1 MADDAVQRPEWHPE
15 NADPSLYT
23 GEISK
28 GVPCIN
34 PDLARKPKR
43 RNLSVDEICSGI
55 ARGDRTTLGRAITLV
70 ESEAKAHREMAREV
84 VRRNL
89 PLAGKSVRVGITG
102 VPGAGKSSFIEALGK
117 RLCDRGH
124 KVAVL
129 AVDPS
134 SSMSGGS
141 ILGDKT
147 RMEML
152 CRELNAFIRPSP
164 AGKTLGGVAAK
175 TREAIILCEAAGYD
189 VIFVETVGVGQSEV
203 SVRTMVD
210 FFLLLQIVGAG
221 DELQGIKKGVVEIA
235 DAIVVN
241 KADGDNLTKAKMAR
255 MEYERILQYLH
266 SYTPY
271 WEPKAMTCSALEG
284 TGVDEVWEMI
294 GSCINMLKDKRL
306 FEARRSEQNA
316 QWFRSM
322 VEQRLLYRFYRH
334 EGVAK
339 HLPEF
344 ESQVAHRKLSALEA
358 AERLLAEFF

>member
-1 MADDAVQRPEWHPE
+1 MRGLGNFTIMAEDAVSRPEWHPE
-15 NADPSLYT
+15 NADPSVFA

-28 GVPCIN
+28 GTPSTVN
-34 PDLARKPKR
+34 PNLAKRPKR
-43 RNLSVDEICSGI
+43 AKLSPDQICEGI
-55 ARGDRTTLGRAITLV
+55 ARGDRTILARAITFV
-70 ESEAKAHREMAREV
+70 ESEAKTHREMAREV

-89 PLAGKSVRVGITG
+89 PHAGKSVRVGITG

-134 SSMSGGS
+134 SSMTGGS

-147 RMEML
+147 RMEAL
-152 CRELNAFIRPSP
+152 CRESNAFIRPSP

-189 VIFVETVGVGQSEV
+189 IIFIETVGVGQSEV
-203 SVRTMVD
+203 TVRSMVD

-241 KADGDNLTKAKMAR
+241 KADGDNLRKAQCAR
-255 MEYERILQYLH
+255 MEYERVLHYLH
-266 SYTPY
+266 SYTPE
-271 WEPKAMTCSALEG
+271 WTPKALTCSALEG
-284 TGVDEVWEMI
+284 TGVDDVWEM
-294 GSCINMLKDKRL
+294 
-306 FEARRSEQNA
+306 
-316 QWFRSM
+316 
-322 VEQRLLYRFYRH
+322 V
-334 EGVAK
+334 
-339 HLPEF
+339 
-344 ESQVAHRKLSALEA
+344 LSTL
-358 AERLLAEFF
+358 R